1 MHFRYLFQT
10 IVMKLER
17 IKEKIE
23 GMPQFHQI
31 EVLRILE
38 KDKGVVLNENKNG
51 VFVNL
56 THAPKNIVEELI
68 KYISYVDQQQTSLQK
83 QEHARV
89 NLEKR
94 FFNSSGNGNKEM
106 DNVKISCT
114 HGTE

>member
-1 MHFRYLFQT
+1 
-10 IVMKLER
+10 MKLER

-23 GMPQFHQI
+23 SMPQFHQI

-38 KDKGVVLNENKNG
+38 KDKVVVLNENKNG

-56 THAPKNIVEELI
+56 THAPSNVIDELI
-68 KYISYVDQQQTSLQK
+68 RYIGYVDQQQTRLQK

-89 NLEKR
+89 SLEKQ
-94 FFNSSGNGNKEM
+94 FFNSTSNSNKEK
-106 DNVKISCT
+106 DNVKISCA